1 MSTRDLLSRTL
12 SGSILAGLLLSA
24 GVVWTDSQAQPATKP
39 NNAIPDFSS
48 NGKTWVLS
56 SGTAFLKAPGD
67 TGPGPIMDKNFPG
80 SAFDQQRGGERAQNR
95 IADTSNPILKPWA
108 KKLMDI
114 ANARVA
120 AGGIPFVDDSRC
132 WLGGVPSL
140 LLFPGEAV
148 VFLQTP
154 KEVWILSKR
163 DAEVRRIYLDVP
175 HSKDPGYS
183 WTGESV
189 GHYENG
195 DTLVVDTIGLDDQG
209 PLDRYRTP
217 HTKQMHVVER
227 YRLDRSG
234 KAIEIIFT
242 VDDPGAFTMPWKAK
256 VDFKAGVP
264 PRSDHWEEDIC
275 AENGDGYGFDPNQL
289 VPMPHADRPDF

>member
-1 MSTRDLLSRTL
+1 MNSRAFPSRML
-12 SGSILAGLLLSA
+12 AGSILAGLLICA
-24 GVVWTDSQAQPATKP
+24 GGVWTHSGAQPAAKP
-39 NNAIPDFSS
+39 GTAIPDFSS
-48 NGKTWVLS
+48 NGRTWVLA
-56 SGTAFLKAPGD
+56 SGTAFLKVPGD
-67 TGPGPIMDKNFPG
+67 TGPGPIVDKNRE
-80 SAFDQQRGGERAQNR
+80 QQEGGGARTQNR
-95 IADTSNPILKPWA
+95 LADTTNPILKPWA

-114 ANARVA
+114 ANTRVA

-132 WLGGVPSL
+132 WLGSVPSL
-140 LLFPGEAV
+140 LLFPGEAM

-163 DAEVRRIYLDVP
+163 DAQVRRIYLNVP
-175 HSKDPGYS
+175 HGKNPGYS

-195 DTLVVDTIGLDDQG
+195 DTLVVDTVGLDDQG

-227 YRLDRSG
+227 YRLDKSG

-275 AENGDGYGFDPNQL
+275 AENGDGYGFDPDQL